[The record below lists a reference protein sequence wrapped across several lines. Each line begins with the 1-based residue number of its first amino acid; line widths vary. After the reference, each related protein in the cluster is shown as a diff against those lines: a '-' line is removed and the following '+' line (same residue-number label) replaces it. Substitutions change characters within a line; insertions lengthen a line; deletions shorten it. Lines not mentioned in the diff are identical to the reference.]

1 MAISHWPKEERPREK
16 LLSKGA
22 AALSDAELVAIFLRT
37 GLPGITAIDLARAL
51 LSEFGSI
58 GALLSAR
65 QDAFCERKGL
75 GPAKFAQLQAALEL
89 TSRYIKEELRANP
102 IFTSPQMVRDYLAV
116 QMRGYQREVFVILLL
131 DSRHQLLD
139 FHELFQGTIDMA
151 SVYPREIVK
160 LALQNNAAAVIV
172 AHNHPSG
179 VAEPSQSDIAITK
192 RIKQALA
199 LVDIRLLDH
208 FIIGRGAVTSLADTG
223 RV

>member
-1 MAISHWPKEERPREK
+1 M
-16 LLSKGA
+16 
-22 AALSDAELVAIFLRT
+22 AIFLRT

>member
-16 LLSKGA
+16 LLSRGA
-22 AALSDAELVAIFLRT
+22 AALSDAELLAIFLRT

>member
-1 MAISHWPKEERPREK
+1 MDERPREK

-22 AALSDAELVAIFLRT
+22 AALSDAELLAIFLRT
-37 GLPGITAIDLARAL
+37 GLPGITAIDLARGL
-51 LSEFGSI
+51 LSEFGGI
-58 GALLSAR
+58 GPLLSAR
-65 QDAFCERKGL
+65 QGAFCARKGL

-223 RV
+223 QV

>member
-89 TSRYIKEELRANP
+89 PSRYIKEELRANP

>member
-1 MAISHWPKEERPREK
+1 MA
-16 LLSKGA
+16 G
-22 AALSDAELVAIFLRT
+22 
-37 GLPGITAIDLARAL
+37 
-51 LSEFGSI
+51 
-58 GALLSAR
+58 
-65 QDAFCERKGL
+65 
-75 GPAKFAQLQAALEL
+75 
-89 TSRYIKEELRANP
+89 
-102 IFTSPQMVRDYLAV
+102 
-116 QMRGYQREVFVILLL
+116 
-131 DSRHQLLD
+131 
-139 FHELFQGTIDMA
+139 
-151 SVYPREIVK
+151 VYPREIVK

>member
-37 GLPGITAIDLARAL
+37 GLPGITAIDLARGL
-51 LSEFGSI
+51 LSEFGGI
-58 GALLSAR
+58 GPLLSAR
-65 QDAFCERKGL
+65 QVAFCERKGL

>member
-22 AALSDAELVAIFLRT
+22 AALSDAELLAIFLRT

>member
-37 GLPGITAIDLARAL
+37 GLPGITAIDLARGL
-51 LSEFGSI
+51 LSEFGGI
-58 GALLSAR
+58 GPLLSAR
-65 QDAFCERKGL
+65 QVAFCERKGL

-151 SVYPREIVK
+151 GVYPREIVK

-179 VAEPSQSDIAITK
+179 VAEPSQSDIAITR

>member
-22 AALSDAELVAIFLRT
+22 AALSDAELLAIFLRT

-179 VAEPSQSDIAITK
+179 VAEPSQSDIAMTK

>member
-22 AALSDAELVAIFLRT
+22 AALSDAELLAIFLRT

-208 FIIGRGAVTSLADTG
+208 FIIGRGAVTSLADSG
-223 RV
+223 QV

>member
-22 AALSDAELVAIFLRT
+22 AALSDAELLAIFLRT

-89 TSRYIKEELRANP
+89 PSRYIKEELRANP

>member
-22 AALSDAELVAIFLRT
+22 AAISDAELLAIFLRT

>member
-22 AALSDAELVAIFLRT
+22 AALSDAELLAIFLRT
-37 GLPGITAIDLARAL
+37 GLPGITAIDLARGL
-51 LSEFGSI
+51 LSEFGGI
-58 GALLSAR
+58 GPLLSAR
-65 QDAFCERKGL
+65 QVAFCERKGL

>member
-22 AALSDAELVAIFLRT
+22 AALSDAELLAIFLRT

-208 FIIGRGAVTSLADTG
+208 FIIG
-223 RV
+223 

>member
-1 MAISHWPKEERPREK
+1 MAISHWPKDERPREK

-22 AALSDAELVAIFLRT
+22 AALSDAELLAIFLRT
-37 GLPGITAIDLARAL
+37 GLPGITAIDLARGL
-51 LSEFGSI
+51 LSEFGGI
-58 GALLSAR
+58 GPLLSAR
-65 QDAFCERKGL
+65 QGAFCARKGL
-75 GPAKFAQLQAALEL
+75 GPAKFAQLQAALEI

-223 RV
+223 QV

>member
-1 MAISHWPKEERPREK
+1 MAISQWPKEERPREK
-16 LLSKGA
+16 LLSKGT
-22 AALSDAELVAIFLRT
+22 AALSDAELLAIFLRT
-37 GLPGITAIDLARAL
+37 GLPGITAIDLARGL
-51 LSEFGSI
+51 LSEFGGI
-58 GALLSAR
+58 GPLLSAR
-65 QDAFCERKGL
+65 QGAFCERKGL

-116 QMRGYQREVFVILLL
+116 KMRGYQREVFIILLL

-139 FHELFQGTIDMA
+139 SHELFQGTIDMA

-179 VAEPSQSDIAITK
+179 VAEPSQSDIAVTE

-199 LVDIRLLDH
+199 LVDIPLLDH
-208 FIIGRGAVTSLADTG
+208 FIIGHGAVTSLADTG
-223 RV
+223 QL

>member
-22 AALSDAELVAIFLRT
+22 AALSDAKLVAIFLRT
-37 GLPGITAIDLARAL
+37 GLPGITPIDLARGL
-51 LSEFGSI
+51 LSEFGGI
-58 GALLSAR
+58 GPLLSAR
-65 QDAFCERKGL
+65 QVAFCERKGL

-89 TSRYIKEELRANP
+89 ISRYIKEELRANP
-102 IFTSPQMVRDYLAV
+102 IFTSPQMVIDYLAV

-151 SVYPREIVK
+151 GVYPREIVK

-179 VAEPSQSDIAITK
+179 VAEPSQSDIAITR

-208 FIIGRGAVTSLADTG
+208 FIIGHGAVTSLADSG
-223 RV
+223 QV

>member
-1 MAISHWPKEERPREK
+1 MAISHWPMDERPREK

-22 AALSDAELVAIFLRT
+22 AALSDAELLAIFLRT
-37 GLPGITAIDLARAL
+37 GLPGITAIDLARGL
-51 LSEFGSI
+51 LSEFGGI
-58 GALLSAR
+58 GPLLSAR
-65 QDAFCERKGL
+65 QGAFCARKGL

-223 RV
+223 QV

>member
-37 GLPGITAIDLARAL
+37 GLPGITAIDLARGL
-51 LSEFGSI
+51 LSEFGGI
-58 GALLSAR
+58 GPLLSAR
-65 QDAFCERKGL
+65 QVAFCERKGL

-179 VAEPSQSDIAITK
+179 VAEPSQSDIAITR

>member
-22 AALSDAELVAIFLRT
+22 AALSDAELLAIFLRT
-37 GLPGITAIDLARAL
+37 GLPGITAIDLARGL
-51 LSEFGSI
+51 LSEFGGI
-58 GALLSAR
+58 GPLLSAR
-65 QDAFCERKGL
+65 QVAFCERKGL

-151 SVYPREIVK
+151 GVYPREIVK

>member
-37 GLPGITAIDLARAL
+37 GLPGITAIDLARGL
-51 LSEFGSI
+51 LSEFGGI
-58 GALLSAR
+58 GPLLSAR
-65 QDAFCERKGL
+65 QVAFCERKGL

-151 SVYPREIVK
+151 GVYPREIVK

-223 RV
+223 QV

>member
-22 AALSDAELVAIFLRT
+22 AALSDAELLAIFLRT

-151 SVYPREIVK
+151 GVYPREIVK

>member
-22 AALSDAELVAIFLRT
+22 AALSDAELLAIFLRT

-179 VAEPSQSDIAITK
+179 VAEPSQSDIAITR